1 MKKLFTF
8 SRFLANALTLLFIC
22 NTSAWAETT
31 AHGHGQT
38 PSDSRPSDDLNEE
51 SPLHLA
57 DEHPLGTLR
66 LNRLEH
72 SKADTNSN
80 DFEAQVRYGYDYQGL
95 LLNFEGSYTD
105 AASQNQ
111 TAELLYRH
119 AISGF
124 WDIVTGLRHDLN
136 EENNVNHERN
146 WLAFGIQGLAP
157 YWFEV
162 EATLFV
168 GNAGQSA
175 IKFNANH
182 DLLITQVVIL
192 QARTQANLY
201 SKRDDE
207 FLNGSGF
214 ADALAGLRLR
224 YEINRQF
231 APYFGLEWTGKFG
244 DTADFYP
251 SQRHETHYL
260 LGLRCW
266 Y

>member
-1 MKKLFTF
+1 MKNLFTF
-8 SRFLANALTLLFIC
+8 ARSLFGILTLLFIC
-22 NTSAWAETT
+22 NASAWAET
-31 AHGHGQT
+31 AEHSHGQT
-38 PSDSRPSDDLNEE
+38 PSDNRPSDDLNED

-66 LNRLEH
+66 FNRLEH
-72 SKADTNSN
+72 SKADTNSS

-95 LLNFEGSYTD
+95 LLNLEGSYAD
-105 AASQNQ
+105 ASSQNQ

-124 WDIVTGLRHDLN
+124 WDLVSGLRHDLN
-136 EENNVNHERN
+136 EENNVNHERD
-146 WLAFGIQGLAP
+146 WLAFGIQGLSP

-162 EATLFV
+162 ESTLFV
-168 GNAGQSA
+168 GEAGLSA
-175 IKFNANH
+175 IKFNANY
-182 DLLITQVVIL
+182 DLLITQVFIL

-207 FLNGSGF
+207 FLNGSGL

-224 YEINRQF
+224 YEISRQF
-231 APYFGLEWTGKFG
+231 APYLGLEWTGKFG
-244 DTADFYP
+244 ETADFYP
-251 SQRHETHYL
+251 TQRHETHYL